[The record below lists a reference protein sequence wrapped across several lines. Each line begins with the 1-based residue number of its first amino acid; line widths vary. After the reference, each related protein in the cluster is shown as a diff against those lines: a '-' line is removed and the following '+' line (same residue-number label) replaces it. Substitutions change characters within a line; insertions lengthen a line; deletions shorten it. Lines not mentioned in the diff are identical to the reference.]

1 MIGSSSIWYWCVRL
15 NVAPGGSLFQT
26 TQGVSAPAPKGVVQ
40 RESGSATALRAAEV
54 TNGPQR
60 AQAAEMVPA
69 TSPSEKPRPNMPR
82 GSLLDIKA

>member
-1 MIGSSSIWYWCVRL
+1 M
-15 NVAPGGSLFQT
+15 NVAPGGALFQA

-40 RESGSATALRAAEV
+40 RDSAAATALRAAEV
-54 TNGPQR
+54 TNGPLR

-69 TSPSEKPRPNMPR
+69 TNPPDKPRPIVPR